1 MDPLMQALAVQLD
14 IEWENKP
21 ANFARVRQLLEA
33 ARPQP
38 NSLIVLPEMFSTGF
52 SMNVAA
58 VKEGGDRPAEHF
70 LAEIAK
76 AYRSCVIGGVVNL
89 GPDGRGV
96 NQALA
101 LDPQGQSLARYTKI
115 QPFTL
120 GEEAKH
126 YAAGREI
133 ALFEWHGLKIAP
145 LVCYDLRFPELFRSA
160 VRKHAQVMAV
170 IANWPAKRVEHWIT
184 LLKARAIENQAY
196 VIGVNRVGAD
206 PKLTY
211 PGRSLIVDPHG
222 DVLADAGDEETVISA
237 PIDGSVVDSWRR
249 DFPALRDM
257 HWRE

>member
-1 MDPLMQALAVQLD
+1 MQALAVQLD
-14 IEWENKP
+14 IAWEDKP
-21 ANFARVRQLLEA
+21 ANFARVRRLLEA

-38 NSLIVLPEMFSTGF
+38 GSIVALPEMFSTGF

-58 VKEGGDRPAEHF
+58 VKEGGDRTAEQF
-70 LAEIAK
+70 LAEIARS
-76 AYRSCVIGGVVNL
+76 YRCCVLGGVVNL
-89 GPDGRGV
+89 GADGKGV

-101 LDPQGQSLARYTKI
+101 INPEGQSLARYTKI
-115 QPFTL
+115 QPFNL
-120 GEEAKH
+120 GEEGKH

-133 ALFEWHGLKIAP
+133 VLFDWQGAKIAP
-145 LVCYDLRFPELFRSA
+145 FVCYDLRFPEIFRSA
-160 VRKHAQVMAV
+160 VRRGAQVMAV
-170 IANWPAKRVEHWIT
+170 IANWPAKRIEHWVT

-206 PKLTY
+206 PKITY

-222 DVLADAGDEETVISA
+222 NVLADAGDKEGIIRA
-237 PIDGSVVDSWRR
+237 HIDVGVVDSWRR